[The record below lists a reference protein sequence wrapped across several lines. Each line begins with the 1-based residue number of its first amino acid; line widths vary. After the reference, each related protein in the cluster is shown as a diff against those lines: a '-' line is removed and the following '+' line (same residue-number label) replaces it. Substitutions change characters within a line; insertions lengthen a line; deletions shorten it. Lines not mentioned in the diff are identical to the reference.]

1 MVTLKSKING
11 YFKDAYEWL
20 FFSLHCDSIE
30 EFKEFMRENLF
41 GEKFDCKKYLSEKFN
56 IKFKDN
62 EEKRDSSN
70 GND

>member
-1 MVTLKSKING
+1 MV
-11 YFKDAYEWL
+11 
-20 FFSLHCDSIE
+20 FFSLYCDSIE

-62 EEKRDSSN
+62 EEKRDNSN